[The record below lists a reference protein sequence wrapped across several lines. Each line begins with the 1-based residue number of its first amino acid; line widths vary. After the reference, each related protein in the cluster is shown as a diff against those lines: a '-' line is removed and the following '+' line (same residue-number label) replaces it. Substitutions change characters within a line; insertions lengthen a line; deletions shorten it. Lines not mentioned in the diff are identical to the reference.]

1 VVELVLLIA
10 FGVIGFLARQ
20 YGYPIAPAIVGLILG
35 PAADSQLRRALQ
47 ISQGDP
53 MVLLQHPGSA
63 IMIGLAVIAL
73 VLPFVF
79 RGLAKMGKDED

>member
-1 VVELVLLIA
+1 
-10 FGVIGFLARQ
+10 
-20 YGYPIAPAIVGLILG
+20 
-35 PAADSQLRRALQ
+35 
-47 ISQGDP
+47 

-63 IMIGLAVIAL
+63 TMIGLAVIAL